1 MVEEVGNDVGGLV
14 GSVAG
19 GVCVHRWYTRGRGGV
34 GATNGARTTDGTS
47 RGTSSTVEGKRFLMP
62 CLIAE
67 FNRTTL
73 GNAIT
78 LFRLSFLQ
86 PLLKACKVWIIS

>member
-1 MVEEVGNDVGGLV
+1 MQWEIQVQVTMVEEVGNDVGGLV

-47 RGTSSTVEGKRFLMP
+47 RGTSSTVEGKKGVVSKNVTSVTFLE
-62 CLIAE
+62 AGVTQKNT
-67 FNRTTL
+67 F
-73 GNAIT
+73 
-78 LFRLSFLQ
+78 
-86 PLLKACKVWIIS
+86 

>member
-19 GVCVHRWYTRGRGGV
+19 GVCVHRWYTRGSGGV

-47 RGTSSTVEGKRFLMP
+47 RGTSSTVEGKK
-62 CLIAE
+62 
-67 FNRTTL
+67 
-73 GNAIT
+73 G
-78 LFRLSFLQ
+78 
-86 PLLKACKVWIIS
+86 VV